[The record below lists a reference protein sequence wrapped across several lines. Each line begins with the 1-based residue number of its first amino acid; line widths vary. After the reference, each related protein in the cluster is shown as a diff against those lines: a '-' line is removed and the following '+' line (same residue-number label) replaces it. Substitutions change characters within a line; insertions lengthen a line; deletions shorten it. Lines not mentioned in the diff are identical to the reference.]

1 MIWMLKSKSKKKVT
15 KKQYF
20 LIFFWRL
27 PLSLYVTQG
36 VGGEGNL
43 DIDHMYIACFLPP
56 IFYMMNSK

>member
-20 LIFFWRL
+20 LFFFWRL

-43 DIDHMYIACFLPP
+43 DIDHMNIAYFLPP
-56 IFYMMNSK
+56 IFCMMNSK